1 MRVYNIKILNL
12 SDPVLQL
19 IKTKLVI
26 KNKLEDLLGELKI
39 RLVQII
45 LILEKKKIDY
55 HKSMRDFSFHS

>member
-1 MRVYNIKILNL
+1 MLVYNIKILNL

>member
-55 HKSMRDFSFHS
+55 HKSMRDFSFQS